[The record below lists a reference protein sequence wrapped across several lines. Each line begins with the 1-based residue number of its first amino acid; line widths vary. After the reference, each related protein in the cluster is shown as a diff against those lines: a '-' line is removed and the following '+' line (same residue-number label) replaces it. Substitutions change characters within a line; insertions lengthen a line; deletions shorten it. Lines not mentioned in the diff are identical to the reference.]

1 MGYSINDFN
10 SSRGLDP
17 RAMATLDAKKNSR
30 VARENDLKRKQAE
43 REINAVRAR
52 LTVVDR
58 ELQRLNVSGR
68 RYHADEARA
77 EAELEQEARKF
88 TELTK
93 ELERHS
99 DKIKELNAKLGAKRI
114 STTRVASKRDF
125 GSISAGKEVQRLKDD
140 LKKVDHEIEQLNAK
154 KRRMYSDISAA
165 IHKMEQAQAL
175 EQRAAAEFH
184 KGEDGMEEIISQIKS
199 EESMLNRF
207 KSRFSVEQRNLAT
220 KKKELESVKKRMQ
233 GTDSGSP
240 ALLNEKQKL
249 EQKIRELEKNLN

>member
-1 MGYSINDFN
+1 MALLSDFN
-10 SSRGLDP
+10 KSRGLDP

-30 VARENDLKRKQAE
+30 AARENDLKRKQAE
-43 REINAVRAR
+43 REINAVRA
-52 LTVVDR
+52 LLNVVDR
-58 ELQRLNVSGR
+58 ELQRLSVSGR

-77 EAELEQEARKF
+77 EQEFEQEARKF

-125 GSISAGKEVQRLKDD
+125 GSINAGKEVQRLKDD
-140 LKKVDHEIEQLNAK
+140 LRKVDQEIEHLNAK
-154 KRRMYSDISAA
+154 KRRMYSEISAA
-165 IHKMEQAQAL
+165 IQKMEQAQAL
-175 EQRAAAEFH
+175 EQRAAAELH
-184 KGEDGMEEIISQIKS
+184 EGEDGMEEIISEIKS
-199 EESMLNRF
+199 EESMLGRF
-207 KSRFSVEQRNLAT
+207 KARFSVEQRNLAT
-220 KKKELESVKKRMQ
+220 KKKELESVKNRMK